1 MHKSRSA
8 TRVRRLLL
16 LFSMTA
22 TAVAFLAP
30 GAQAD
35 SMLTVA
41 KTATD
46 VDGGTLQPGDV
57 IEYQIE
63 ITNGGVDAATGV
75 NLTDAT
81 PANTTYVADSASING
96 GAPIAGAT
104 NPFADG
110 EPIPDI
116 APASPATAVFRVTV
130 DASVADGTS
139 IDNTASVYAS
149 NDPNATQ
156 ASPQTS
162 TTNNAV
168 VAPVLTVTK
177 TADPAAD
184 VAPGETITYTIVVE
198 NSGGDTATAVEFTD
212 ATPEN
217 TTYVAGSATSDDGTG
232 ATSVPDNSAEP
243 LNPFE
248 DGHDLGD
255 MTSGASYTLTF
266 QVTVA
271 SPLPNDTVIS
281 NSATVSAANHADV
294 SDDADVTVTS
304 TPGLTMAK
312 TAFPAEAGTVTPGAT
327 INYTIVVTNAAEAT
341 EAATEITLTDP
352 TPANTTYVAGSAK
365 LGDTAI
371 TGEANPFTA
380 GYALPDLE
388 PGASATV
395 TFDVKVASPLAKG
408 TVVSNLAKLTADNHP
423 DVEDG
428 ATHTV
433 DSTPVMKVLVSSD
446 PKDGSKLK
454 GGDKIDYKVDVT
466 NDPTASDSLQNVVVK
481 APTPSGTT
489 YVDGSAKLDGAP
501 ASSSSGQL
509 LAAGPSPL
517 ASGYALGT
525 MAPGSSHSLT
535 YSVRVKASADEIEG
549 TITVEAANIT
559 AVTATTSHRGPSSG
573 SGGGG
578 GGDDDDGSAF
588 GLESDS
594 GTAGSTG
601 SGELAFTGLDLARL
615 LTLAFSL
622 FLVGWTLLAR
632 GHSVQRRTARVGA
645 RDNEISPGF
654 PVWDRWSGAWFFP
667 DSKK

>member
-1 MHKSRSA
+1 VTK
-8 TRVRRLLL
+8 
-16 LFSMTA
+16 
-22 TAVAFLAP
+22 TAVPAEGTSVAP
-30 GAQAD
+30 G
-35 SMLTVA
+35 STI
-41 KTATD
+41 TYSI
-46 VDGGTLQPGDV
+46 V
-57 IEYQIE
+57 IA
-63 ITNGGVDAATGV
+63 NGVTEAATGV
-75 NLTDAT
+75 TLTDPT
-81 PANTTYVADSASING
+81 PA
-96 GAPIAGAT
+96 
-104 NPFADG
+104 
-110 EPIPDI
+110 
-116 APASPATAVFRVTV
+116 
-130 DASVADGTS
+130 
-139 IDNTASVYAS
+139 
-149 NDPNATQ
+149 
-156 ASPQTS
+156 
-162 TTNNAV
+162 
-168 VAPVLTVTK
+168 
-177 TADPAAD
+177 
-184 VAPGETITYTIVVE
+184 
-198 NSGGDTATAVEFTD
+198 
-212 ATPEN
+212 N
-217 TTYVAGSATSDDGTG
+217 TTYVAGSATIDDGTVIDP
-232 ATSVPDNSAEP
+232 AI
-243 LNPFE
+243 NPF
-248 DGHDLGD
+248 
-255 MTSGASYTLTF
+255 ASTLSIADIPVSDSTTATF
-266 QVTVA
+266 QVTVNSSLA
-271 SPLPNDTVIS
+271 NGTTLTNTATVTAANADPVSDLSDDAVHTVIAPVLTVDKTSTPLEGETVDPGDTIDYSIEIANTGGDAATGVVLLDDTPENTEYVAGSATIDDGTVIDASTNPFADPGLDIEDIPAAGTTTATFQVTVSSPLPNDTVIS
-281 NSATVSAANHADV
+281 NSATVSAGNHADV

-312 TAFPAEAGTVTPGAT
+312 TAFPAEAGKVTPGAT

-578 GGDDDDGSAF
+578 GGDDDEGSAF

-615 LTLAFSL
+615 LTLAMSL

-632 GHSVQRRTARVGA
+632 GRSVQRRTAGVGP